1 MWRYSNPALDE
12 DKRQRLVNELMEP
25 GEIKTA
31 RAAVQAANEAL
42 REREPVWWDYGAP
55 DLNRDMV
62 DNTPYAGWYQR
73 LQNTA
78 K

>member
-1 MWRYSNPALDE
+1 M
-12 DKRQRLVNELMEP
+12 
-25 GEIKTA
+25 KTA

-62 DNTPYAGWYQR
+62 DNTSYAGWYQR